1 MISGKDKIFHRL
13 DCYGFQPSILHPLP
27 YFLHIWSS
35 LSSSSAVVMS
45 FISYLPTIKSQLVK
59 LPWLNICEVDLTRP
73 WRGWC
78 WWCDQLSG
86 GCRCVH
92 GYTSRPLAQSPCTPH
107 QHQEERNNSG
117 DGLVLFGSPS
127 QYQTFEWCSEV
138 RETWALY
145 YFR

>member
-45 FISYLPTIKSQLVK
+45 FISYLPTIKSQSVK
-59 LPWLNICEVDLTRP
+59 LPRLNICEVDLTRP

>member
-59 LPWLNICEVDLTRP
+59 LPRLNICEVDLTRP

>member
-35 LSSSSAVVMS
+35 LFSSSAVVMS
-45 FISYLPTIKSQLVK
+45 FISYLPTIKSQLVN
-59 LPWLNICEVDLTRP
+59 LPRLNICEVDLTRP
-73 WRGWC
+73 LWGWW

-127 QYQTFEWCSEV
+127 QYPTFGWCSEV

>member
-59 LPWLNICEVDLTRP
+59 LPRLNICEVDLTRP
-73 WRGWC
+73 WRGWW

-127 QYQTFEWCSEV
+127 QYPTVMRWSEV